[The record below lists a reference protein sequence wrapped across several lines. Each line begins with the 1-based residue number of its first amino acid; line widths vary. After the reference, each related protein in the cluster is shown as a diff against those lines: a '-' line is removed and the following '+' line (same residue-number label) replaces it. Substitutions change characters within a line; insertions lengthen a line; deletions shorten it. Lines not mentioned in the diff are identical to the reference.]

1 MLDQHNKT
9 VIEKYLRLSFS
20 DIYEGKISSVIEVGA
35 SAKAVRKI
43 KCQIMNKP

>member
-20 DIYEGKISSVIEVGA
+20 DIYEGKISSVIAVGA